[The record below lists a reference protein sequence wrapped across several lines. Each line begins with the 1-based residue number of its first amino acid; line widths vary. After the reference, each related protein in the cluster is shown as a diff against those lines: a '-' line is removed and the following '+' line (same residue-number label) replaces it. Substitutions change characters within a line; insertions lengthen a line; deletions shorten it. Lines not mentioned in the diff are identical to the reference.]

1 MCSRRIDS
9 TRERPRQWWTVAASI
24 NTDEVWAMK
33 KKRKQLDVFLLPG
46 IPTDKDLEELVDDV
60 LASSRGQNNE
70 RPKRASSLS
79 KDSAE
84 SSKAKGRG
92 SEGRSRPRSP
102 GARRSSGAVGGGKSK
117 RGTHNR
123 KFAQE

>member
-1 MCSRRIDS
+1 M
-9 TRERPRQWWTVAASI
+9 AASI
-24 NTDEVWAMK
+24 NRDEVWAMK

-102 GARRSSGAVGGGKSK
+102 GARKSSGGGGGGK
-117 RGTHNR
+117 R
-123 KFAQE
+123 KSGMRRRKCAQGKKYGPAGSAD

>member
-24 NTDEVWAMK
+24 NRDEVWAMK

-60 LASSRGQNNE
+60 LDSSRGQNNE

-79 KDSAE
+79 ENSADPLR
-84 SSKAKGRG
+84 AKGRG

-102 GARRSSGAVGGGKSK
+102 GTRRSSGAVGGGKRK

-123 KFAQE
+123 KFAQD

>member
-9 TRERPRQWWTVAASI
+9 TRERPRQWWAVVASI

-46 IPTDKDLEELVDDV
+46 VSTDRDLEELADAL
-60 LASSRGQNNE
+60 LADGRGQDKKK

-79 KDSAE
+79 ENSADPLR
-84 SSKAKGRG
+84 AKGRG
-92 SEGRSRPRSP
+92 SKGRSLPRSP
-102 GARRSSGAVGGGKSK
+102 GARKSSGGG
-117 RGTHNR
+117 RR
-123 KFAQE
+123 R

>member
-1 MCSRRIDS
+1 M
-9 TRERPRQWWTVAASI
+9 AASM
-24 NTDEVWAMK
+24 NTDKVRAMG

-46 IPTDKDLEELVDDV
+46 VPSDKDLEELVDDV
-60 LASSRGQNNE
+60 LASSRGHNNE

-92 SEGRSRPRSP
+92 SERRSRPRSP
-102 GARRSSGAVGGGKSK
+102 GARGSSGAVRGAKGK
-117 RGTHNR
+117 RGMH
-123 KFAQE
+123 Q